1 MWTSPVRRRHLS
13 DPHSGNH
20 IIVTMARFNLAA
32 ALLLSASA
40 VSGFAPS
47 SGQSALSSRSVRR
60 QPSAVNYEY
69 IFSSISPIGTVG
81 GKNTKTPTPPVPPKP
96 VENAPEPATEA
107 PNDSASFDAMVK
119 AAFPGAVSNTDLKA
133 KAVEALSAKGYT
145 PENTLLCTSLCCD
158 ELARNLEQELVDIY
172 GRNFNLGG
180 LAGFPFA
187 GNTGFGA
194 MSAHIPDDG
203 CCFLVHGPH
212 VGITKDGTIGKV
224 ERPGIALVDNCCGS
238 AIAASNYVGGI
249 TGGGAQVT
257 MAIQTFTDFQQHAV
271 QELILPH
278 GKRLE
283 DAEDRMHELPFAL
296 YESQDILVRQI
307 IAGGNAKAGGLALL
321 GGVQINTSP
330 DEDDYF
336 VPLRFDYMDTKGN
349 VVADLLPQLK

>member
-1 MWTSPVRRRHLS
+1 
-13 DPHSGNH
+13 
-20 IIVTMARFNLAA
+20 MARFNLAA
-32 ALLLSASA
+32 AVIISASA
-40 VSGFAPS
+40 VSAFAPS
-47 SGQSALSSRSVRR
+47 QGQSALSSRAVRR

-69 IFSSISPIGTVG
+69 IFSSISPITTVG
-81 GKNTKTPTPPVPPKP
+81 GKNRAAPPAPKP
-96 VENAPEPATEA
+96 VEKAPQPPAEPPKEA
-107 PNDSASFDAMVK
+107 AAAPAPPSSFDAMVK
-119 AAFPGAVSNTDLKA
+119 AAFPGALSNTDLKA

-145 PENTLLCTSLCCD
+145 PNNTLLCTSLCCD

-194 MSAHIPDDG
+194 MSAHIPDNG

-238 AIAASNYVGGI
+238 AIAASNYVGSI
-249 TGGGAQVT
+249 TSGGASVS
-257 MAIQTFTDFQQHAV
+257 MAIQTFTDFQQQAV

-283 DAEDRMHELPFAL
+283 DAGENRMQELPFAL
-296 YESQDILVRQI
+296 YESQDVLVRQI

-321 GGVQINTSP
+321 GGVQINTAP

-336 VPLRFDYMDTKGN
+336 VPLRFDYMDANGN
-349 VVADLLPQLK
+349 VVANLLPQLK